1 MFPFSSRMADTILGV
16 GAGVFILALLW
27 VLVLLLCVLL
37 SRASGLARFSGIF
50 VFLAALIVTLV
61 LLFFPR
67 ATEVPTPE
75 VEIKIMDKFFIG
87 RYVLLAF
94 LSIFFL
100 GSLFLVLIHH
110 ILEPIYAKPLRP
122 N

>member
-1 MFPFSSRMADTILGV
+1 MAGTILGV
-16 GAGVFILALLW
+16 GIGVFILALLW

-37 SRASGLARFSGIF
+37 CRVSGLARFSVIF
-50 VFLAALIVTLV
+50 VFLAALIITTV

-67 ATEVPTPE
+67 ATDIPAPK
-75 VEIKIMDKFFIG
+75 VEMKIVDKFFIG

-100 GSLFLVLIHH
+100 GSLFLFLIYHL
-110 ILEPIYAKPLRP
+110 LEPIYAKPLRSY
-122 N
+122 